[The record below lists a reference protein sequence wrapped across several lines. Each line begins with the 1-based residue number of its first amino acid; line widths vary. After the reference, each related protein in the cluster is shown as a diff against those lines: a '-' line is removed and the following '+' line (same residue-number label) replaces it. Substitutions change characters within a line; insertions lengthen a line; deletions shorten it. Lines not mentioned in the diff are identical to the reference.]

1 MDGDSY
7 ALARASTAY
16 AAEGFDWRSS
26 WWCPTDADAGVIAM
40 RRWMEKFGGGA
51 TVPSLAPGGAAGA
64 GETSL
69 RDTPRDALLERFHQ
83 HTAHCAA
90 CTAALATT
98 QATARRATA
107 LAAVAAGAA
116 VVVAAASA
124 QHAATLAAGAASSGL
139 LATVAARIVAL
150 TRGAPLAAAAAALA
164 AAAAAAL
171 VARAARWLEQRFLVS
186 AFDRNQHKFA

>member
-69 RDTPRDALLERFHQ
+69 RDTPR
-83 HTAHCAA
+83 C
-90 CTAALATT
+90 
-98 QATARRATA
+98 
-107 LAAVAAGAA
+107 
-116 VVVAAASA
+116 
-124 QHAATLAAGAASSGL
+124 SS
-139 LATVAARIVAL
+139 VSFVCDNIVCL
-150 TRGAPLAAAAAALA
+150 C
-164 AAAAAAL
+164 
-171 VARAARWLEQRFLVS
+171 
-186 AFDRNQHKFA
+186 N